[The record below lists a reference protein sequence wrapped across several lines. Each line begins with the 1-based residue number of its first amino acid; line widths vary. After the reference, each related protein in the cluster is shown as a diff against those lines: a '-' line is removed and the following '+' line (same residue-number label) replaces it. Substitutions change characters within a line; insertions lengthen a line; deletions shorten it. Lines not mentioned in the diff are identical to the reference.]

1 MRGLVAWW
9 AKNTVAAN
17 LLMIAIL
24 LMGIVGFNKLERE
37 FFPTITVNGMSV
49 NIGWQGASPTD
60 VEEQLITRIE
70 DAVTGIDGIDY
81 IESSAREGGGTVNI
95 RTKVRAD
102 YDKLFDEVKV
112 RVDGINNLP
121 PDSFRPTV
129 HRWNARADYMYMAI
143 HGDMDRLELQRLTN
157 DIRDEMAKLAGG
169 ELVEDLSKL
178 DEEVT
183 IEISEVDLRR
193 YGLTFQQVARAISGN
208 SVNLSAGTV
217 ETSSGNL
224 QMKARNLANTKS
236 QFENIIIRQAQNG
249 GKVYLKDIAHIID
262 RFEDVDFRATYNGTT
277 ATMLRLVTPDT
288 INVTKAGK
296 AFREYIEEKN
306 KELPSGVELS
316 MWFDG
321 STVFDARMDL
331 IGSNAFMGMV
341 FVLIIL
347 VLFLRPAVAFWVTVG
362 ILVSFSGAVAIM
374 PYLGV
379 SLNMIS
385 TFAIL
390 LVIGI
395 VIDDAI
401 VVGESIH
408 FHVEHG
414 ITGEKGAIAGTN
426 MVVKPVFFAVITTIM
441 TFMPWMML
449 SGPMVAVTSQIT
461 LVVIAALVFS
471 LIEAFF
477 ILPAHLAHLKPMK
490 PVNELGRFSRFQRKL
505 ADGLLHFAKTYFRPF
520 AAMVIRFRY
529 ATFAFFIG
537 LMILS
542 FGIIG
547 AGLAKVEMFNNP
559 EGDMI
564 QASISFPEG
573 TSFERVVQVKDKMD
587 AAIDELNK
595 NAKEDFGVDFDLIT
609 APGGFASANR
619 VQFFLGLAKTEL
631 RTNVSSKKISEKLEE
646 YLGPIPDAYRVQLS
660 ADQGFS
666 AGGRGVSFG
675 VTSNDPQALALATKA
690 LKVQLDSY
698 GSVTRTYDSLE
709 SSAQEMRFTLKPGA
723 ERYGISLSDV
733 TRQVREAF
741 FGREVQRLPR
751 NGEDVRVVLRY
762 PEAARD
768 SIDSLKQLRIRSAN
782 GVEVPLYSI
791 ADVSFAPGVSRISRR
806 DRKRTVRV
814 GARVTGGPEAI
825 AQIKTDMDENF
836 FPTWEAQHPNASR
849 LVVDDDDLEK
859 TFKSEL
865 VLFFCIVLA
874 MMYGLLAIAFKSYA
888 QPLLIMIAIPFA
900 FVGMVFGTMVM
911 DVPMGMMSIF
921 GFFAAAG
928 VAVNDNLVLID
939 YINRL
944 RAKGVGAYQSV
955 LDACVARFRPILL
968 TSVTTFVGIMPMLY
982 EKSVQAEFLKPLVV
996 ALAFGV
1002 LFDFFLTLI
1011 LVPAMYGMGVDIKRF
1026 AKGAWSGVKQPSF
1039 GSTYDPELAV
1049 VLEGF
1054 DADEIKNE
1062 NGTNIP
1068 TQATAPAE

>member
-49 NIGWQGASPTD
+49 NVGWQGASPTD

-95 RTKVRAD
+95 RTKARAD
-102 YDKLFDEVKV
+102 YDKIFDEVKV

-129 HRWNARADYMYMAI
+129 NRWNARADYMYMAI

-157 DIRDEMAKLAGG
+157 DIRDEMAKLTGG

-193 YGLTFQQVARAISGN
+193 YGLTFQQVASAISGN

-296 AFREYIEEKN
+296 AFRKYIEEKN
-306 KELPSGVELS
+306 LELPPGVELS

-331 IGSNAFMGMV
+331 IGSNALMGMV

-441 TFMPWMML
+441 TC
-449 SGPMVAVTSQIT
+449 
-461 LVVIAALVFS
+461 
-471 LIEAFF
+471 
-477 ILPAHLAHLKPMK
+477 
-490 PVNELGRFSRFQRKL
+490 
-505 ADGLLHFAKTYFRPF
+505 
-520 AAMVIRFRY
+520 
-529 ATFAFFIG
+529 
-537 LMILS
+537 
-542 FGIIG
+542 
-547 AGLAKVEMFNNP
+547 
-559 EGDMI
+559 
-564 QASISFPEG
+564 
-573 TSFERVVQVKDKMD
+573 
-587 AAIDELNK
+587 
-595 NAKEDFGVDFDLIT
+595 
-609 APGGFASANR
+609 
-619 VQFFLGLAKTEL
+619 
-631 RTNVSSKKISEKLEE
+631 
-646 YLGPIPDAYRVQLS
+646 
-660 ADQGFS
+660 
-666 AGGRGVSFG
+666 
-675 VTSNDPQALALATKA
+675 
-690 LKVQLDSY
+690 
-698 GSVTRTYDSLE
+698 
-709 SSAQEMRFTLKPGA
+709 
-723 ERYGISLSDV
+723 
-733 TRQVREAF
+733 
-741 FGREVQRLPR
+741 R
-751 NGEDVRVVLRY
+751 N
-762 PEAARD
+762 
-768 SIDSLKQLRIRSAN
+768 
-782 GVEVPLYSI
+782 
-791 ADVSFAPGVSRISRR
+791 
-806 DRKRTVRV
+806 
-814 GARVTGGPEAI
+814 
-825 AQIKTDMDENF
+825 
-836 FPTWEAQHPNASR
+836 
-849 LVVDDDDLEK
+849 
-859 TFKSEL
+859 
-865 VLFFCIVLA
+865 
-874 MMYGLLAIAFKSYA
+874 
-888 QPLLIMIAIPFA
+888 
-900 FVGMVFGTMVM
+900 
-911 DVPMGMMSIF
+911 
-921 GFFAAAG
+921 
-928 VAVNDNLVLID
+928 
-939 YINRL
+939 
-944 RAKGVGAYQSV
+944 
-955 LDACVARFRPILL
+955 
-968 TSVTTFVGIMPMLY
+968 
-982 EKSVQAEFLKPLVV
+982 
-996 ALAFGV
+996 
-1002 LFDFFLTLI
+1002 
-1011 LVPAMYGMGVDIKRF
+1011 
-1026 AKGAWSGVKQPSF
+1026 
-1039 GSTYDPELAV
+1039 
-1049 VLEGF
+1049 
-1054 DADEIKNE
+1054 
-1062 NGTNIP
+1062 
-1068 TQATAPAE
+1068 